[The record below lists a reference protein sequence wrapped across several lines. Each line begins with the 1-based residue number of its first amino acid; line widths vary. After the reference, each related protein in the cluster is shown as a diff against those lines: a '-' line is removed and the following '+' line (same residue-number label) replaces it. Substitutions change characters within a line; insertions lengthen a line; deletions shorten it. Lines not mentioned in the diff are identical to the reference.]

1 MLAADGWVVTAELD
15 PLSAFAAPGVAPGWV
30 GLVAEFA
37 AEADAGADG
46 EAPEDEVPEGWPA
59 EDGVAPLV
67 FDAPGEAVA
76 AAGFALGPVA
86 ADEVGAA
93 EESAASPL

>member
-1 MLAADGWVVTAELD
+1 
-15 PLSAFAAPGVAPGWV
+15 
-30 GLVAEFA
+30 LVAEFA
-37 AEADAGADG
+37 AAAADDGADG
-46 EAPEDEVPEGWPA
+46 ELPEDEVPEGWPP

-67 FDAPGEAVA
+67 FDALGEAVA
-76 AAGFALGPVA
+76 AAGFALGPVV